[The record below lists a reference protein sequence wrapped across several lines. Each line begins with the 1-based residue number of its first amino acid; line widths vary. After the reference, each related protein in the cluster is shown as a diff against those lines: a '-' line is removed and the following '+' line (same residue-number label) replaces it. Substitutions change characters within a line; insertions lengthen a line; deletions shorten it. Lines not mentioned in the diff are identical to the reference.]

1 MRIVAWSL
9 VALCFLSAAHPGLTQ
24 HGGNGG
30 ITADQKD
37 IGKVQ
42 TRIQRY
48 EQALGVVN
56 QLARPRQATVECN
69 GVCYFPSR
77 SRPVAWR
84 CEPGK
89 KCDLHCTVNPPVG
102 GCN

>member
-1 MRIVAWSL
+1 MRMKGLAL
-9 VALCFLSAAHPGLTQ
+9 AALCCLFASSGSPQPRGSDA
-24 HGGNGG
+24 
-30 ITADQKD
+30 ITADQHL
-37 IGKVQ
+37 IGTVQ
-42 TRIQRY
+42 TRIQKY

-56 QLARPRQATVECN
+56 QLARPNQATVECN
-69 GVCYFPSR
+69 AVCYFPSR
-77 SRPVAWR
+77 SSPIAWR

>member
-1 MRIVAWSL
+1 MRIIGFPLA
-9 VALCFLSAAHPGLTQ
+9 ALCWLFAASPGLTQ
-24 HGGNGG
+24 QGGSDV

-42 TRIQRY
+42 TRIQKY
-48 EQALGVVN
+48 DQALGVVSQLTRPN
-56 QLARPRQATVECN
+56 QAIVECN
-69 GVCYFPSR
+69 AVCYFPSR
-77 SRPVAWR
+77 SSPIAWR